1 MAAEPVTAGTA
12 FDRALAVADAI
23 LYEGYL
29 LYPYRRSSPKNQVR
43 WQFGV
48 LTPRAWTEA
57 RGVDDEGLAGS
68 AEGWWQRTECLL
80 EADEESVV
88 RCRVRFL
95 QLRRRSVEER
105 AAEGAHR
112 PVDGLRPGTRPEPVD
127 FDEAIPREFDLRFV
141 VGDALSG
148 ERRFAFRA
156 PGGTDVET
164 LRDEDGRPAAR
175 VVFRSWPVEA
185 SVTVSAAR
193 CPSRSRLVRLRVRV
207 ENADR
212 TTPPGVPRAEALRRS
227 LIAVHTIYAG
237 YDASSAGRDAAFVSL
252 IDPPEWAGAE
262 ARACANVRTFP
273 VLAGSPGERDLLL
286 SSPILLYDHPRIA
299 PESPGDLND
308 ATEIDEILSLRTLTL
323 TDAEKREAR
332 ATDPRA
338 AAIIDRVDAMPPEV
352 LSRLHGAIRSL
363 APLPSAS
370 AAAADAGEAHTDTG
384 GAAENA
390 AAAEA
395 TAAENAAAEAAAA
408 EATAAENAA
417 AEAAAA
423 EAAAAEAVAA
433 EGAPPPSRWSPPD
446 EAGLPPGAD
455 AVIVAGRRVAK
466 GSRVRLLP
474 RARGGDPQDMFLAGR
489 TGRVEAVLLDVD
501 GSHHL
506 AVTLEDDPGAGL
518 DRWYGRFRYFSPT
531 EVEPLD
537 ETETGDPR

>member
-80 EADEESVV
+80 EADDESVV
-88 RCRVRFL
+88 RCRIRFL

-105 AAEGAHR
+105 TAEGAHR
-112 PVDGLRPGTRPEPVD
+112 PADGLRIGTRPEPGFD
-127 FDEAIPREFDLRFV
+127 FDEAIPQEFDLRFV
-141 VGDALSG
+141 VGEALSG

-164 LRDEDGRPAAR
+164 LRDEGGRPAAR

-193 CPSRSRLVRLRVRV
+193 CPARPRLVRLRVRV

-212 TTPPGVPRAEALRRS
+212 TTPSGVPRTEALRRS

-237 YDASSAGRDAAFVSL
+237 QDASSAGRDAAFVSL

-273 VLAGSPGERDLLL
+273 VLAGPPGERGLLL

-363 APLPSAS
+363 GPLPSAS
-370 AAAADAGEAHTDTG
+370 AAGADAGEADTDDASGTD
-384 GAAENA
+384 ENA
-390 AAAEA
+390 GAEA
-395 TAAENAAAEAAAA
+395 D
-408 EATAAENAA
+408 
-417 AEAAAA
+417 
-423 EAAAAEAVAA
+423 AA

-455 AVIVAGRRVAK
+455 AVVVAGRRVAT

-518 DRWYGRFRYFSPT
+518 DRWYGRFRYFSPA

-537 ETETGDPR
+537 ETETGDSR